1 MQFFAKIEEHR
12 WYYWTRTVSGYSFY
26 NNFFHSVES
35 DILKSMVSK
44 IIRSNHTDSQRSVR
58 APSGAWIRDTNS
70 LWQTLT
76 DNKTQNDEG
85 LFYIDAKFDTVSQKF
100 ISWVFRPWYL
110 TYLSYLSYG
119 LKVSRRGISFTVFRA
134 KFKPRF
140 SFNHEKPLT
149 LGDLYAIVS
158 TSAVGHGH

>member
-1 MQFFAKIEEHR
+1 
-12 WYYWTRTVSGYSFY
+12 
-26 NNFFHSVES
+26 
-35 DILKSMVSK
+35 MVSK

-100 ISWVFRPWYL
+100 ISWVFRPLIPYL
-110 TYLSYLSYG
+110 
-119 LKVSRRGISFTVFRA
+119 LKLLKLRTQGIS
-134 KFKPRF
+134 PR
-140 SFNHEKPLT
+140 
-149 LGDLYAIVS
+149 YIVYRIQS
-158 TSAVGHGH
+158 QI